1 LSNFNEGTQQSNVI
15 TNVDPE
21 GQDTNARQIRAG
33 PRHVGAY
40 GRANDLTPLKPDI
53 L

>member
-1 LSNFNEGTQQSNVI
+1 MSDFNEGTRKSNVI

-21 GQDTNARQIRAG
+21 GQDTNARQIRAS

-40 GRANDLTPLKPDI
+40 GRANDLTPLKTDI

>member
-1 LSNFNEGTQQSNVI
+1 MSKFNEGTQKSNVI

-21 GQDTNARQIRAG
+21 GQATNAMQIRAG

-40 GRANDLTPLKPDI
+40 RRANDLTPLKTDI